1 MCGVIKEDFGVI
13 GVVVV
18 SIIIKEVISSVML
31 IRLLCYVF
39 DIMEK
44 VFICREVFIFLGII
58 YINFFNVLIV
68 IFLNIVVFMEN
79 FEDVI
84 CFCFRCWFLL
94 LFVFIFL
101 LFGLKVIEE
110 YVELLKEW
118 FFDYYGVI
126 IFNVCEY

>member
-84 CFCFRCWFLL
+84 CFCFRRRFLL

>member
-31 IRLLCYVF
+31 ICLLCYVF

-84 CFCFRCWFLL
+84 CFCFRRRFLL